1 MNFTIFKLRI
11 ILMIIVVIYMPG
23 NVIQLETN
31 VLFLSKQN
39 VLKSLKFKNYHFIK
53 EHFNLP

>member
-1 MNFTIFKLRI
+1 
-11 ILMIIVVIYMPG
+11 MIIVVIYMPG

-31 VLFLSKQN
+31 VIFLSEQN
-39 VLKSLKFKNYHFIK
+39 VLKCLKFKNYHFIK